1 MVVDGNQGSKP
12 NYEPNSHG
20 TFVEDP
26 NAHISPY
33 KVTGFVQRY
42 KPNHPNSDFS
52 QPGVLF
58 RKVMD
63 NEKRKILIDNIVGH
77 LKNAN
82 KEIQERQVRIFFKCD
97 PEYGNRVAEGL
108 GIPAIKSRL

>member
-52 QPGVLF
+52 
-58 RKVMD
+58 
-63 NEKRKILIDNIVGH
+63 
-77 LKNAN
+77 
-82 KEIQERQVRIFFKCD
+82 
-97 PEYGNRVAEGL
+97 
-108 GIPAIKSRL
+108 